1 MKTLT
6 IGIDTFTVFGN
17 ILHYELIDCY
27 YYIGHQR
34 YSDFCTNFRSL
45 ISAMDW
51 YDEMEPQLLAF
62 HEDNSR
68 EFPNEI
74 NNYPNV
80 DIEKYATLIAHCTQN
95 RQVIR
100 EIINGQ
106 NACAKY
112 TLVRRPDLHLS
123 DDELFELYNG
133 DYSEKM
139 GKQINKHILRRR
151 YINTGFSTSE
161 NLLERIFD
169 IPNPKYTSKNV
180 VAQHIVDY
188 REASDSI
195 CEKISETTDSYVIKN
210 LLARKTLT
218 VKTLEN
224 IAKNADFIQN
234 IARIFNFDNY
244 PQYLMEFILIN
255 KLAVLSDK
263 PKDYSTNIEY
273 LQDGNYLINLD
284 YLYYHMPDNART
296 DFFFNWFKNCKLKQI
311 NDNR

>member
-17 ILHYELIDCY
+17 ILHYELVDCY
-27 YYIGHQR
+27 YFIGHQHHH
-34 YSDFCTNFRSL
+34 FCTNFRFL
-45 ISAMDW
+45 IHDMDW
-51 YDEMEPQLLAF
+51 YDEMEPKLIAF
-62 HEDNSR
+62 YEDNAR

-80 DIEKYATLIAHCTQN
+80 DIAKYATLIAHCTQN
-95 RQVIR
+95 RQAIR
-100 EIINGQ
+100 EIIDGQ
-106 NACAKY
+106 DACAKY

-139 GKQINKHILRRR
+139 GKQINKHILRRH
-151 YINTGFSTSE
+151 YINAGFSTSE
-161 NLLERIFD
+161 NLLERIFN

-234 IARIFNFDNY
+234 IARIFNFDNL
-244 PQYLMEFILIN
+244 PQYLVEFTLIKRVAALN
-255 KLAVLSDK
+255 DK
-263 PKDYSTNIEY
+263 PKADMTDIEL
-273 LQDGNYLINLD
+273 LQDGNCLINLD
-284 YLYYHMPDNART
+284 TLNYHMSDNAKT
-296 DFFFNWFKNCKLKQI
+296 DFFFNWFKDYQLKQI
-311 NDNR
+311 KDNR

>member
-62 HEDNSR
+62 HEDNAR

-95 RQVIR
+95 PQAIR
-100 EIINGQ
+100 EIIDGQ

-112 TLVRRPDLHLS
+112 TLVRRPDLPLS

-133 DYSEKM
+133 DYSKIMGEKVN
-139 GKQINKHILRRR
+139 KFILDRHYINKD
-151 YINTGFSTSE
+151 FSISD
-161 NLLERIFD
+161 NLLERIID
-169 IPNPKYTSKNV
+169 IQTPKYLTKDNV
-180 VAQHIVDY
+180 VERISVRRNISNY
-188 REASDSI
+188 I
-195 CEKISETTDSYVIKN
+195 CEKISDTTNNYVIKN
-210 LLARKTLT
+210 LLSRKTLT
-218 VKTLEN
+218 IKTLEN
-224 IAKNADFIQN
+224 IIKNTELIQN
-234 IARIFNFDNY
+234 IARIFNFDNR
-244 PQYLMEFILIN
+244 PQYLVEFILI
-255 KLAVLSDK
+255 KRLAVLNDK
-263 PKDYSTNIEY
+263 PKDGMSDIEY

-284 YLYYHMPDNART
+284 TLHSHMSDNSEIG
-296 DFFFNWFKNCKLKQI
+296 FFFNWFENHQLKQI
-311 NDNR
+311 KSN